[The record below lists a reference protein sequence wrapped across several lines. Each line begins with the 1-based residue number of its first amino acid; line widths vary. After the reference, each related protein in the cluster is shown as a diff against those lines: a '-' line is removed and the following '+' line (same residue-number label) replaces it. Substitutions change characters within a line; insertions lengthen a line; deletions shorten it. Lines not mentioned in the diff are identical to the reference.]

1 MSSEILQFFFFFWY
15 FFILFMLLDT
25 QDCIFQVCSCQFIQ
39 PFIVLHYDVD
49 AALPKGEVTLLIL
62 LETGESIIA
71 ASLSIM

>member
-1 MSSEILQFFFFFWY
+1 
-15 FFILFMLLDT
+15 MLLDT
-25 QDCIFQVCSCQFIQ
+25 QDCICQVCSCQFIQ

-71 ASLSIM
+71 A